1 MMRYFYST
9 FYRCII
15 RVKLEKNK
23 ESVSNQI
30 DQLYHDE
37 DDTWRWYRSGI
48 YFPNETRKGWT
59 PTDEDLQ
66 YIIEANLHG

>member
-1 MMRYFYST
+1 MIRYFYST

-15 RVKLEKNK
+15 RVGLEKNE

-30 DQLYHDE
+30 DQLYHYE

-48 YFPNETRKGWT
+48 YFAYETRKDWI
-59 PTDEDLQ
+59 PTEEDLQ
-66 YIIEANLHG
+66 RIIEANLHE